1 MKRGFPQKIE
11 PLLPQ
16 SLGKVALDALME
28 LAAAS
33 SAGRS
38 PSASAVDEIRRLNA
52 EEIASVVREAEGEDW
67 VERYLKPLVMGVDGQ
82 RRLRTSAAVMG
93 LALSMGATGVLS
105 IKGKPALAAN
115 ADTASKVSGSDRAE
129 ELAIELQKLA
139 ESAALAVEEG
149 DLGNF
154 SPISTV
160 APAMPGAEIQNQQIQ
175 NQQLAAAFPEVQSG
189 TSYHIVQSGETVSG
203 LARSYGVSTAQIVSL
218 NHLASATAVQAGQTL
233 QIPAI
238 AQSLQPSA
246 APRSSPV
253 ELSQLKPYQ
262 IKPGDTID
270 SIARSYDVSRAE
282 IIAVNQLENPG
293 VLKIDQVIALPS
305 RAIDSSNSVAAP
317 KAPSAKA
324 PATRVLASTVN
335 LPEPP
340 ATIAVSTPGSD
351 AAKLSV
357 QQPAASERQSNLASS
372 YRVQPGDTLA
382 KIARNLGVSVAD
394 LSRANRITNPDF
406 IFVGQTLNVPGG
418 IPAPATAK
426 SNQSLP
432 QPDWV
437 ATASTNA
444 SSSMTQASTLSR
456 RNSQP
461 NASQPNALVASVE
474 PKQYVNGLLG
484 EVRQMRQ
491 KFRTPTDL
499 AKDLQTPLIPEPVR
513 NSDAKVATQPTPAA
527 AIKVGVSPANG
538 YLQGLEAELR
548 QIQNKGGQA
557 IAVTPPL
564 QTTPGQSG
572 SRGFETQPPQ
582 PQVVAAASL
591 GSQSYEPLAQ
601 SILGRSVSPELPSLT
616 SEPYLPNSVLKG
628 FIWPSQGILS
638 SGYGWRWGRMHK
650 GIDIAGPVGTP
661 IVAAAGGVVTYADW
675 NDGGYGNLVELT
687 HPDGSVSLYAHN
699 STLLVREGQ
708 RVRQGEQIATMG
720 STGNST
726 GPHLHF
732 EIHTPGQGAINPI
745 GLLPQDR

>member
-1 MKRGFPQKIE
+1 M
-11 PLLPQ
+11 PQ
-16 SLGKVALDALME
+16 SLDKVALDALME

-38 PSASAVDEIRRLNA
+38 PSASAINEIRRLNA

-93 LALSMGATGVLS
+93 LALSMGATGMLS

-154 SPISTV
+154 SPIATV
-160 APAMPGAEIQNQQIQ
+160 PPAMPESEIQ
-175 NQQLAAAFPEVQSG
+175 NQQLAAAFPEVRSG

-238 AQSLQPSA
+238 AQSTLPSA
-246 APRSSPV
+246 ASVSSPV
-253 ELSQLKPYQ
+253 DLSQLKPYQ

-282 IIAVNQLENPG
+282 IIAVNRLENPG
-293 VLKIDQVIALPS
+293 VLKVDQVIALPS
-305 RAIDSSNSVAAP
+305 RAIDSSHSVAAP
-317 KAPSAKA
+317 KAPSSQA

-340 ATIAVSTPGSD
+340 ATIGVSTPGSD

-357 QQPAASERQSNLASS
+357 QQPADSSGRQSNPAAS

-382 KIARNLGVSVAD
+382 KIARNLGVSVAE

-406 IFVGQTLNVPGG
+406 IFVGQTLEVPGG
-418 IPAPATAK
+418 IQSPATAK
-426 SNQSLP
+426 GNQSLP

-437 ATASTNA
+437 ATASTSA
-444 SSSMTQASTLSR
+444 PSSITQASSLSR
-456 RNSQP
+456 GTSQP
-461 NASQPNALVASVE
+461 NTFVASVE

-499 AKDLQTPLIPEPVR
+499 AKDLQTPLIPQPAR
-513 NSDAKVATQPTPAA
+513 NSEPKVATQPAPAA
-527 AIKVGVSPANG
+527 VKVGVSPASG

-564 QTTPGQSG
+564 QTPPGQSG
-572 SRGFETQPPQ
+572 LPGFEAQPQQ
-582 PQVVAAASL
+582 PQVIAAASL

-601 SILGRSVSPELPSLT
+601 SILGRSVSPALPALT

-628 FIWPSQGILS
+628 FIWPSEGVLS

-687 HPDGSVSLYAHN
+687 HPDGSITLYAHN
-699 STLLVREGQ
+699 STILVREGQ
-708 RVRQGEQIATMG
+708 RVRQGEQISTMG

-732 EIHTPGQGAINPI
+732 EIHTPGQGAVNPV